1 MFSASWCQPCHKQ
14 LPVQKEIYQKL
25 KDKVDFVTISI
36 DEKKTIKQWQEFVK
50 KEELPWRSLLAYQ
63 DIAGV
68 RGKYYVPHI
77 PHILLVYPD
86 GNFEP
91 FNLWEENEINKLY
104 ALTGN

>member
-1 MFSASWCQPCHKQ
+1 M
-14 LPVQKEIYQKL
+14 
-25 KDKVDFVTISI
+25 
-36 DEKKTIKQWQEFVK
+36 K

-77 PHILLVYPD
+77 PHTLLVYPD

-104 ALTGN
+104 ALTGNKAKLAVRMKVVPILRISLP

>member
-1 MFSASWCQPCHKQ
+1 MFRPFILISQINIK
-14 LPVQKEIYQKL
+14 VQ
-25 KDKVDFVTISI
+25 SG
-36 DEKKTIKQWQEFVK
+36 KKP
-50 KEELPWRSLLAYQ
+50 L
-63 DIAGV
+63 AGV

-77 PHILLVYPD
+77 PHTLLVYPD